1 MGALVAIRIGFIAAP
16 APNRRW
22 RPRRLLISIG
32 GRFVSVAIRPASDT
46 AIAPREGPSVA
57 PVIAVRTA
65 IASVTI
71 TPLVIFAFD
80 VATLVNKAR
89 SRVGMAAPI
98 AAARGAPT
106 VVAVGRVAVA
116 WVAVA
121 AAVAVGTGIGTV
133 IGTVIGIVIV
143 TSLRR
148 CCDHER
154 TEQCED
160 ACYDQCQSAAP
171 WRASGSR
178 TVHGNLQHASA

>member
-1 MGALVAIRIGFIAAP
+1 
-16 APNRRW
+16 
-22 RPRRLLISIG
+22 
-32 GRFVSVAIRPASDT
+32 
-46 AIAPREGPSVA
+46 
-57 PVIAVRTA
+57 
-65 IASVTI
+65 
-71 TPLVIFAFD
+71 
-80 VATLVNKAR
+80 
-89 SRVGMAAPI
+89 MAAPI
-98 AAARGAPT
+98 AAARGAHT

-116 WVAVA
+116 WVA

-178 TVHGNLQHASA
+178 TVHGNLQHASAYSSHSPGKKFDQIATDCTPNQVHTYLILP

>member
-1 MGALVAIRIGFIAAP
+1 
-16 APNRRW
+16 
-22 RPRRLLISIG
+22 
-32 GRFVSVAIRPASDT
+32 
-46 AIAPREGPSVA
+46 
-57 PVIAVRTA
+57 
-65 IASVTI
+65 
-71 TPLVIFAFD
+71 
-80 VATLVNKAR
+80 
-89 SRVGMAAPI
+89 MAAPI

-121 AAVAVGTGIGTV
+121 AAVGTG

-160 ACYDQCQSAAP
+160 ACHDQCQSAAP
-171 WRASGSR
+171 WRAGGSR
-178 TVHGNLQHASA
+178 TVHCNLQHASVAPQSWQKIRPKCDRLHTQPSRQARLRSVRTTKPARDIATNTPRRLI